1 MGPMFILGFCFLNI
15 VWEFLEIDFRWKI
28 RDFLKKNFNKLFFVE
43 DFPNH
48 CPFFLWA
55 VRLPVAKEAKDSIN
69 RLIDYG
75 VGSAPHIIR
84 HIIKDMTDVMLG
96 FS

>member
-28 RDFLKKNFNKLFFVE
+28 RDFLKKNLQQIIFCWRFSK
-43 DFPNH
+43 
-48 CPFFLWA
+48 PFFLWV

-69 RLIDYG
+69 RLIDY
-75 VGSAPHIIR
+75 AN
-84 HIIKDMTDVMLG
+84 T
-96 FS
+96 

>member
-28 RDFLKKNFNKLFFVE
+28 RDFLKKNLQQIIFCWRFSK
-43 DFPNH
+43 
-48 CPFFLWA
+48 PFFLWA

-69 RLIDYG
+69 RLIDYAFDDG
-75 VGSAPHIIR
+75 LIQ
-84 HIIKDMTDVMLG
+84 G
-96 FS
+96 FFIPNW